1 MNKTEKQLNQ
11 LSWILY
17 LIAST
22 FYAIFN
28 LLRVPQSIFE
38 NETVTFLTV
47 AMLSIAILCSLTV
60 HLGWK
65 RALIYIIYWSIAVI
79 VIEKIYLTTGRY
91 EYAKETAT
99 ILGNVPYL
107 IALNWLLSI
116 FVIYTIPSFIV
127 SRLDFKENKRRK
139 LITTLFFDL
148 LTILVFGTI
157 HEVTNVAIGA
167 WTFGETY
174 TSTLIWG
181 VPMSIFIEYL
191 VGHAILIFP
200 LRYYEIYQKETKDH
214 LFYTKISFPLYYT
227 CLFFVLATLRAYAKG
242 VTTIFALGV
251 VVTTAY
257 IIFIIWK
264 RKNYKN
270 YKNKAY

>member
-1 MNKTEKQLNQ
+1 MNITDKRLNQ
-11 LSWILY
+11 LSWIFY

-28 LLRVPQSIFE
+28 ILRIPQSIFA
-38 NETVTFLTV
+38 NETITLLTV
-47 AMLSIAILCSLTV
+47 VMVSIAIFCSLAV

-65 RALIYIIYWSIAVI
+65 RALVYIIYWSVI
-79 VIEKIYLTTGRY
+79 VIIIEKIYLTTGRY

-99 ILGNVPYL
+99 IIGNVPYL

-127 SRLDFKENKRRK
+127 SRFDFKGNKRRQ
-139 LITTLFFDL
+139 LIRVLSFDL
-148 LTILVFGTI
+148 LIILVFGLI

-167 WTFGETY
+167 WSFAP
-174 TSTLIWG
+174 TSIPILVWG
-181 VPMSIFIEYL
+181 VPLSIFIEYL
-191 VGHAILIFP
+191 IGHALFVFP
-200 LRYYEIYQKETKDH
+200 LRYYETYKEKPKDH

-227 CLFFVLATLRAYAKG
+227 CLFFVLATLRAYSKG
-242 VTTIFALGV
+242 VMTIAVFGTV
-251 VVTTAY
+251 VMIIY
-257 IIFIIWK
+257 IVFIIWK

-270 YKNKAY
+270 KV